1 MKSRLNQLL
10 DKYWEAESSLEEERE
25 LRGLLSQVEGFEA
38 EKKLFGIMDA
48 YASEETQLKMPRRSV
63 KVRKFAWLNWA
74 ASVAILIG
82 TFVGWRAYERH
93 QQERAYKEVLAALSL
108 IQENWSKGQQEMD
121 KMSGFR
127 YLSTP
132 GDLFEKKEK

>member
-10 DKYWEAESSLEEERE
+10 DKYWEAESSLEEEKE
-25 LRGLLSQVEGFEA
+25 LRGLLSQTEGFEA
-38 EKKLFGIMDA
+38 EKKLFGVIDA
-48 YASEETQLKMPRRSV
+48 YASEETQMKMPRRSA

-93 QQERAYKEVLAALSL
+93 QQEQAYQEVVAALSL

-121 KMSGFR
+121 KMSDFK